1 MDLFVRF
8 IRGVTLGSLW
18 LYSSLL
24 LGWFVLHWLYGDSIW
39 WLALIN
45 AFVPWLFVLL
55 PIFLSLAFLDRH
67 LRSWLPLLAPVLLFL
82 VLYGGLFI
90 PSVARAQAAN
100 DETLRVMSFNLYNY
114 SVHERTAQVI
124 IDNDW
129 PDIVALQELTPYMA
143 NVIIKLVGD
152 RYPYRVLDARS
163 DHRGMGV
170 LSRFPLQA
178 IKPTQLFDLASE
190 IQIVNVHT
198 DKTHFTFYNVH
209 PHSTNVLT
217 FRRQLLAMG
226 KIVAKGYADRL
237 SFAQTLVKDIQ
248 ARGGAVIV
256 AGDFNS
262 TDQSDVYATLTPL
275 LHDAHR
281 AAGFGFGHTFPAYA
295 NRWTMSVPTP
305 ARLVRIDMIFYTADF
320 RAVASTVSATHGES
334 DHLPVL
340 ATLAPIR

>member
-1 MDLFVRF
+1 MHLFVRF
-8 IRGVTLGSLW
+8 IRGVALGSLW

-24 LGWFVLHWLYGDSIW
+24 LVWFVLHWLYGDSIW
-39 WLALIN
+39 WLALTN
-45 AFVPWLFVLL
+45 AFAPWLFVPL
-55 PIFLSLAFLDRH
+55 PIFIPLAFLDRH
-67 LRSWLPLLAPVLLFL
+67 PRSWLPLLAPVLLFL
-82 VLYGGLFI
+82 LLYGGLFI
-90 PSVARAQAAN
+90 PSSARAQAA
-100 DETLRVMSFNLYNY
+100 DDGALRVMSFNLYNY
-114 SVHERTAQVI
+114 SVHEKTAQVI

-152 RYPYRVLDARS
+152 RYPYRVLDTRS

-178 IKPTQLFDLASE
+178 IKPTHLFDLASE

-262 TDQSDVYATLTPL
+262 TDQSDVYATLTPF

-281 AAGFGFGHTFPAYA
+281 TAGWGFGHTFPAYA
-295 NRWTMSVPTP
+295 NRWPSIPTP
-305 ARLVRIDMIFYTADF
+305 ARLVRIDMIFATADF
-320 RAVASTVSATHGES
+320 RAVASKVSATHGES